1 MAHVDFGIIPDG
13 WLHLDYQ
20 VYGWPCEEGQ
30 TVSICEDGDIVLAW
44 CNQSIGMQTFAG
56 SLRRPLNCID
66 YTGIT
71 ILPPASLPRLLEI
84 VLPDQGKEENIPQ
97 LTQLIQEAIRNG
109 KYMIIYGI

>member
-1 MAHVDFGIIPDG
+1 MAHVDFGIIPDR
-13 WLHLDYQ
+13 WLHLDFH
-20 VYGWPCEEGQ
+20 VYGWPCEEEQ
-30 TVSICEDGDIVLAW
+30 TVSICEDDDIVLAW

-84 VLPDQGKEENIPQ
+84 VLPDRGKEENVPRLIGM
-97 LTQLIQEAIRNG
+97 IQEAIKNE
-109 KYMIIYGI
+109 KYMIVYGI